1 MRSPISAPTDA
12 SAYNSRA
19 WTYQLAGHDADALTD
34 ANKAIE
40 IDPND
45 PNAYDTRGTIHVK
58 LGLRDKAIADF
69 RKALALNPAM
79 QSSAE
84 ALRKLGVAR

>member
-1 MRSPISAPTDA
+1 MRAPT
-12 SAYNSRA
+12 NSRA
-19 WTYQLAGHDADALTD
+19 WTYQLAGRDADALTD

-69 RKALALNPAM
+69 RKALQLNPAM

-84 ALRKLGVAR
+84 ALRKLGATR